1 MEEVTINPRT
11 YTEPPELTQDWQN
24 RLLEGTNKTLGTP
37 GPRRKEQLTHK
48 RLTRVPVNVQE
59 SLVEALVGG
68 GLLQS
73 WGH

>member
-1 MEEVTINPRT
+1 MATAEFSKFAGI
-11 YTEPPELTQDWQN
+11 LSAALSN